1 MPLVVSALLRENRGR
16 VRLWL
21 LVAAVVALLQCWG
34 NAAGAADGG
43 GDGRPLAGVTPPRLV
58 ASEPIERPASGEGG
72 LDGERDA
79 PGPGRDAVDVEMDL
93 TIDADGSVA
102 NVVLVR
108 PGFVAFDEAAI
119 AGVRRFRFDPARRGG
134 VAVPARVRYRHHF
147 PPILEVAT
155 DPSSR
160 SEKERSAAPVL
171 DSPEADV
178 ALSMKDEG
186 NGPPAVSVGVSDS
199 ARTSADPG
207 ELEYGATAR
216 VREAPRGTTRRTV
229 EGAALVETPGTRGDA
244 LRVIELLPGVG
255 RPSAADGQVII
266 RGSAPADSEVFFEG
280 TQVLRLY
287 HFGGLTSFVNGRL
300 VDHIDLHP
308 GNFSVKYGR
317 KLGGI
322 VDVGARDP
330 RGDALHALAD
340 VNLIDASVLA
350 EGPLGRSASIA
361 LGLRRSYIGNVISSL
376 SSDGGILAAPVYDD
390 YQLFVTW
397 RPSDRDR
404 VRFLGYGSRDS
415 LGLDFDAPD
424 QDPALSGASSAKT
437 YFHRAQVS
445 WEHRYSDRVRHE
457 AQLAFGGLGF
467 VANIG
472 DALRQDI
479 TGPELFGRGELG
491 WRIADGLS
499 LAAGIDVTSQWLTA
513 HYRGPVV
520 GADEGDPAVSGP
532 LATMPTVAIDTRAL
546 FFRPA
551 GYAEATW
558 HGPAGL
564 TVIGGGRVDYFGD
577 IAQTTFDPRLTAR
590 LAIGAATFLKGGVGR
605 FSQAPSYG
613 QAVPGIGN
621 PNLRAARALH
631 LDLGF
636 EHGVGSAFSLGAEV
650 FAKRLSELVV
660 AAPGAPGGVEN
671 DGIGKIYGAEVS
683 LKAQATRLSGFLSYT
698 LSRSERRDHP
708 DSAWRLFDYDQT
720 HILTLASALHLPRHW
735 EVGAAFRLVTGNP
748 ETPVTGSV
756 YDADRDL
763 YRPLY
768 GSVNSARAPMFQR
781 LDVRVE
787 KQWHPGRM
795 LLATYLDLQ
804 NAYNHKNIEATGYGF
819 DYRQR
824 VDVSG
829 LPVFPS
835 LGVRGEL

>member
-21 LVAAVVALLQCWG
+21 FVAAVIALLQCWG
-34 NAAGAADGG
+34 SAAGAAEGSG
-43 GDGRPLAGVTPPRLV
+43 EGRSLAGVTPPRLV
-58 ASEPIERPASGEGG
+58 ASEPIERPAP
-72 LDGERDA
+72 DGTGDERDA
-79 PGPGRDAVDVEMDL
+79 PGPAGDAVDVEMDL

-102 NVVLVR
+102 NVVVVR
-108 PGFVAFDEAAI
+108 PGFAAFDEAAM
-119 AGVRRFRFDPARRGG
+119 AGVRRFRFEPARRGG
-134 VAVPARVRYRHHF
+134 AAVPARVRYRHRF
-147 PPILEVAT
+147 PPVLDPET
-155 DPSSR
+155 DPSAR
-160 SEKERSAAPVL
+160 LAEERPPAPVL
-171 DSPEADV
+171 GASRADDAAV
-178 ALSMKDEG
+178 SMKDADESS
-186 NGPPAVSVGVSDS
+186 PPASGGASD
-199 ARTSADPG
+199 AAATAADSG
-207 ELEYGATAR
+207 DLEYGATAR

-255 RPSAADGQVII
+255 RPAAADGQVII

-350 EGPLGRSASIA
+350 EGPLGRSASVA
-361 LGLRRSYIGNVISSL
+361 LGVRRSYIGNVLSSL
-376 SSDGGILAAPVYDD
+376 SSDGAILAAPVYDD
-390 YQLFVTW
+390 YQLFLTW

-415 LGLDFDAPD
+415 LGLNFDAPD
-424 QDPALSGASSAKT
+424 QDPALSGAAAAKT

-457 AQLAFGGLGF
+457 AQVAFGGLGF

-472 DALRQDI
+472 DTFRQDI

-499 LAAGIDVTSQWLTA
+499 LAAGVDVTSQWLTA

-520 GADEGDPAVSGP
+520 GADEGDPAVGGP

-613 QAVPGIGN
+613 QAVSGIGN

-631 LDLGF
+631 FDLGF
-636 EHGVGSAFSLGAEV
+636 EHGVGGAFSFGAEV

-660 AAPGAPGGVEN
+660 AAAGAPGGVEN
-671 DGIGKIYGAEVS
+671 AGVGKIYGAEVS

-720 HILTLASALHLPRHW
+720 HILTVASALHLPRHW

-804 NAYNHKNIEATGYGF
+804 NAYNHKNVEATGYGF

-835 LGVRGEL
+835 IGVRGEL